1 MQGLR
6 DSGAQAT
13 VRETHPEVCF
23 WALGGK
29 PMEHSKKKRE
39 GRRDRRKVL
48 TESRPD
54 SGAAIDGA
62 LGKFLRREVAEDDIL
77 DAMAC
82 AVTAAR
88 ILDDR
93 NAL

>member
-1 MQGLR
+1 
-6 DSGAQAT
+6 
-13 VRETHPEVCF
+13 
-23 WALGGK
+23 
-29 PMEHSKKKRE
+29 MEHSKKKRE